1 MSHAVKSS
9 DPQSTLPDGTFKQAY
24 KVGPHTAVSIP
35 NLGDSRIMKQ
45 RTFESLFDEIMDAVQ
60 RLPLNQAIE
69 SILQPVFE
77 ATNIYFWYFDKE
89 SNVILSPTLNKQIPF
104 GKNTISGAIKNN
116 QIFLTDDQS
125 LLINYNEEIDGKILD
140 PRSAVLYIPMRAKDN
155 SIRGI
160 IQVARNHDSPFL
172 DQDRSIANYLIGK
185 FKMYSNYIFSDR
197 SFFSDALKLV
207 TSDDL
212 VETIKKV
219 SDGLSNFF
227 KAKKIEFWQK
237 KSNVYVL
244 YTESSTEPIYVA
256 ENRLGIVSTCL
267 NELVVVNERVNK
279 NNKNYLESV
288 DGPCDEP
295 SLFIPYKSDIEDG
308 NVWSIVLR
316 GRTNPP
322 YFTKSDESQLLALSP
337 FAMKS
342 IEANLSYYGCS
353 QYQSLEERLKTLLD
367 VAETL
372 TGVLDIDNLIPTIMA
387 RACSLLS
394 ASRCSLFI
402 VDKSKQILVS
412 YFHGGL
418 KEALTVPL
426 NKGIVGY
433 TATTGK
439 VVNIEDAYSDPRFD
453 RSYDASTGFR
463 TMSLLT
469 VPIYNNR
476 GEITGVTEMIN
487 KTDGK
492 AFNEDD
498 IKMMNAFNVFC
509 GTSLDN
515 AKLYKASLDLTSQLR
530 TFMEMSNTLNS
541 QNNLQSVLK
550 GILENARSIVS
561 ASSAILFSYN
571 TNDGSFSRICSTGE
585 EIKNKIDT
593 TFAQNCVNS
602 REARLFS
609 REEIN
614 RMEDNAELS
623 SAIESILASNDVG
636 SLNLNSGRSRNSPI
650 KTQRSSA
657 RLSAVWTNKSND
669 EDDNQKNEQRLNSS
683 HRKISL
689 SNSLREMNNGI
700 NSNFSICCI
709 PLMNSEQMILGVMQL
724 SCNWK
729 VTTEDLKLL
738 DCFAVFAAVSLE
750 RTQLKEL
757 ATRGKAEIDLDA
769 WILPQERE
777 ISDKP
782 PIKFILPKATL
793 KQFWTVNFDAPAW
806 DGIGH
811 IRVIFSIF
819 YKFKLLQEF
828 KVTNEKFFRFLTE
841 IRDTYKKV
849 PYHNWRHAVDVTQF
863 TTYELLISRFDQHL
877 TKFELFGLL
886 VSAVCHDANHDGFTN
901 VYNVKAETPLGIL
914 FKNQSVMETHHCQV
928 AINVIS
934 KEETNLLE
942 VFTPEEY
949 KKMWTLIISL
959 ILSTDMARHF
969 DIINKFNE
977 LKDTESFTMSN
988 NEHRIL
994 LMQIILKCAD
1004 ISNVA
1009 RPFELADKW
1018 CDVLCEEF
1026 FRQGD
1031 LERANGME
1039 FTSPNNDREHL
1050 DKPKS
1055 QIGFYTFVCLPLFQ
1069 TAARGIPAL
1078 QCNVDQVSSNL
1089 NRWKAAQEEAS
1100 GEQQKNQNQQKT

>member
-1 MSHAVKSS
+1 MKTSQLQ
-9 DPQSTLPDGTFKQAY
+9 PTLPDGMFKQSCKLCPVAG
-24 KVGPHTAVSIP
+24 VNIP
-35 NLGDSRIMKQ
+35 SLGDARIIKI
-45 RTFESLFDEIMDAVQ
+45 RTLESLFDEIMDGVQ

-77 ATNIYFWYFDKE
+77 AQNIYFWFLHKE
-89 SNVILSPTLNKQIPF
+89 LNMILSPTLNKQIQTE
-104 GKNTISGAIKNN
+104 GNTISEAISSNKIIYSN
-116 QIFLTDDQS
+116 DQS
-125 LLINYNEEIDGKILD
+125 SLTNYNEEIDGKILD
-140 PRSAVLYIPMRAKDN
+140 PRSSVLFIPMRAKDGT
-155 SIRGI
+155 IRAVVQI
-160 IQVARNHDSPFL
+160 SRQHDNPFL
-172 DQDRSIANYLIGK
+172 DQDRAIANYLINK
-185 FKMYSNYIFSDR
+185 FKIYSNYIFNDKN
-197 SFFSDALKLV
+197 FFTDAIQLV
-207 TSDDL
+207 SSDDL
-212 VETIKKV
+212 NETIKKV
-219 SDGLSNFF
+219 SKGLSDFF

-237 KSNVYVL
+237 KSNIYVL
-244 YTESSTEPIYVA
+244 YTETSEEPIFVS
-256 ENRLGIVSTCL
+256 EQRLGIVSTCL
-267 NELVVVNERVNK
+267 NELTVINERVNK
-279 NNKNYLESV
+279 NGKNYLESV
-288 DGPCDEP
+288 DGPSDEP
-295 SLFIPYKSDIEDG
+295 SLFVPYKSELEEG
-308 NVWSIVLR
+308 FVWAIVLR
-316 GRTNPP
+316 GRINPP
-322 YFTKSDESQLLALSP
+322 YFTKSDESQLLALAP
-337 FAMKS
+337 FALKS
-342 IEANLSYYGCS
+342 IEANLSYFGSS
-353 QYQSLEERLKTLLD
+353 QYQSLEERLKTLLE

-372 TGVLDIDNLIPTIMA
+372 TGVLDIDNLIPTIMS
-387 RACSLLS
+387 RACSLLN

-402 VDKSKQILVS
+402 VDKAKQILVS

-418 KEALTVPL
+418 KEALKVPL
-426 NKGIVGY
+426 SKGIVGY

-487 KTDGK
+487 KTDGN
-492 AFNEDD
+492 AFDEDD
-498 IKMMNAFNVFC
+498 IRMMTAFNVFC

-541 QNNLQSVLK
+541 QNNLQSVLQ

-561 ASSAILFSYN
+561 GSVAILFSFN
-571 TNDGSFSRICSTGE
+571 TNDGSLSKIVSVGE
-585 EIKNKIDT
+585 EVKGRVDT
-593 TFAQNCVNS
+593 TFAQQCVTS
-602 REARLFS
+602 RETRLFS
-609 REEIN
+609 RDDIS
-614 RMEDNAELS
+614 RMKQNAELS
-623 SAIESILASNDVG
+623 STIETILASTDSNA
-636 SLNLNSGRSRNSPI
+636 LNNNNNNNNKIRPTSS
-650 KTQRSSA
+650 RSSA
-657 RLSAVWTNKSND
+657 RVSAVWTN
-669 EDDNQKNEQRLNSS
+669 DNESSKLNKEGNSVT
-683 HRKISL
+683 
-689 SNSLREMNNGI
+689 NSLRDLNAT

-738 DCFAVFAAVSLE
+738 ESFAVFAAVSLE

-757 ATRGKAEIDLDA
+757 ATRGKAEIDLDT
-769 WILPQERE
+769 WIMPQERD
-777 ISDKP
+777 IFDKP
-782 PIKFILPKATL
+782 PMKFILPKVTV

-863 TTYELLISRFDQHL
+863 VTYELLISRFDQHL

-934 KEETNLLE
+934 KEETNIFE
-942 VFTPEEY
+942 IFQKDEY
-949 KKMWTLIISL
+949 KKMWGLIISL

-969 DIINKFNE
+969 DIINTFNN
-977 LKDTESFTMSN
+977 LKDTESFNMTIT
-988 NEHRIL
+988 EHRIL
-994 LMQIILKCAD
+994 IMQIILKCAD

-1069 TAARGIPAL
+1069 TAARAIPAL

-1089 NRWKAAQEEAS
+1089 NRWKAAQEEATKDQS
-1100 GEQQKNQNQQKT
+1100 QT